1 MKDHLSKY
9 PEHNPNDPLRV
20 KVNMDGARISRT
32 TNFLILSFSLLQ
44 NKENVMSS
52 KGNRTIAVPNGPED
66 YNTVCDS
73 LKKSFEEI
81 NKFIAQMPI
90 DVDGKNYAL
99 DFF

>member
-1 MKDHLSKY
+1 
-9 PEHNPNDPLRV
+9 
-20 KVNMDGARISRT
+20 
-32 TNFLILSFSLLQ
+32 
-44 NKENVMSS
+44 MSS